1 MNSEQQKERQTA
13 VARIDKT
20 LRDMADAWEVEIDA
34 RLKSEE
40 HIKELMASI
49 VDGEA
54 QYRKRAI
61 QTSGDDLRKLIF
73 AVEQSLH
80 GFVVM
85 SWWKRLGWVFLGP
98 RIMLWFLK
106 TPAVETPVQVA
117 EAMNKKQRSY
127 TERPQ

>member
-1 MNSEQQKERQTA
+1 MNGEQQKERRTA
-13 VARIDKT
+13 VTRIDGEIALLKN
-20 LRDMADAWEVEIDA
+20 AWETEVDS
-34 RLKSEE
+34 RLKGESRLED
-40 HIKELMASI
+40 LLASLI
-49 VDGEA
+49 DGEA

-98 RIMLWFLK
+98 RFMFWLL
-106 TPAVETPVQVA
+106 
-117 EAMNKKQRSY
+117 S
-127 TERPQ
+127 